1 MPQVLSYNPDL
12 MILCLFFF
20 AVAFLCVR
28 FQQSVSVSQYWYLER
43 TILEIKIKVKS
54 TDTIRCFI
62 LEHSFKAI
70 VLKQFD
76 N

>member
-20 AVAFLCVR
+20 AVAFLCLR
-28 FQQSVSVSQYWYLER
+28 FQQSVPVSQYLYLTR

-54 TDTIRCFI
+54 SSSIY
-62 LEHSFKAI
+62 LKAQQRNR
-70 VLKQFD
+70 VSSQA
-76 N
+76 